1 MFWESK
7 IIFLPGFF
15 VGQMWFRR
23 GGVPYPIYPPSPS
36 HHHRG
41 GISAIVTSLG
51 LWRIGFPT
59 GTWYRWC
66 LPTHVLKHII
76 YIYIYVCV
84 FNFIYMGMIL
94 HVSHYSYWYIIHD
107 WILLPWLLAHFLLL
121 CGVPSSHSVEG
132 STWQFCV
139 FYTHSIYCA
148 YLYIGVSSCQLF
160 GACGKERR
168 CFWSTRGKKI
178 VDLHEP
184 SNGHVPI

>member
-76 YIYIYVCV
+76 
-84 FNFIYMGMIL
+84 NMAMIL

-107 WILLPWLLAHFLLL
+107 WILFRWLLAHFLLL
-121 CGVPSSHSVEG
+121 RGGPSCWGLNVAVS
-132 STWQFCV
+132 CV
-139 FYTHSIYCA
+139 LYTYSIYCV
-148 YLYIGVSSCQLF
+148 YLYMCVTVSY
-160 GACGKERR
+160 R
-168 CFWSTRGKKI
+168 CIDGWMDRWM
-178 VDLHEP
+178 
-184 SNGHVPI
+184 NR